1 MMVVDKRLLW
11 SRERAK
17 LIFSL
22 VICRQALDGDGEPGD
37 RGGDE
42 DDHHGVDLQVEQ
54 VVDHEGDK
62 LAPASHCQLT
72 RLISFTSLSEKLDA
86 AIIIK
91 VSFSNPITAL
101 TSKINSIFTI
111 HYVQFICNRN
121 YLFLKHF
128 IYPLFCT

>member
-42 DDHHGVDLQVEQ
+42 DDHGGVDLQVEQ
-54 VVDHEGDK
+54 VVDHERDK
-62 LAPASHCQLT
+62 LALATHRQLT
-72 RLISFTSLSEKLDA
+72 RLISFTSFSEKLDA
-86 AIIIK
+86 AIK
-91 VSFSNPITAL
+91 VSSSNPITAL
-101 TSKINSIFTI
+101 TSRINSIFTL
-111 HYVQFICNRN
+111 HYLQSQLSIF
-121 YLFLKHF
+121 
-128 IYPLFCT
+128 

>member
-1 MMVVDKRLLW
+1 MVDKRLLW

-17 LIFSL
+17 LVFSL
-22 VICRQALDGDGEPGD
+22 ICGQALDRDGEPGD

-42 DDHHGVDLQVEQ
+42 DDHDGVDLQVEQ

-62 LAPASHCQLT
+62 LAPASHRQLT
-72 RLISFTSLSEKLDA
+72 RLISFTSFSEKLDA
-86 AIIIK
+86 AIK
-91 VSFSNPITAL
+91 VSPSNPITAL

-111 HYVQFICNRN
+111 HYVQLICNHN

-128 IYPLFCT
+128 V

>member
-1 MMVVDKRLLW
+1 MIVVDKRLLW

-22 VICRQALDGDGEPGD
+22 ICGQALDRDGEPGD

-42 DDHHGVDLQVEQ
+42 DDHDGVDLQVEQ

-62 LAPASHCQLT
+62 LALASHCQLT
-72 RLISFTSLSEKLDA
+72 RLSSFISLLEKLDA

-91 VSFSNPITAL
+91 VSFSNPIAAL
-101 TSKINSIFTI
+101 TSKINSIFTM
-111 HYVQFICNRN
+111 HYVQLISNNN
-121 YLFLKHF
+121 YLFL
-128 IYPLFCT
+128 

>member
-42 DDHHGVDLQVEQ
+42 DDHDGVDLQVEQ

-62 LAPASHCQLT
+62 LAPASHRQLT
-72 RLISFTSLSEKLDA
+72 RLISFTSFSEKLDA
-86 AIIIK
+86 AIK

-101 TSKINSIFTI
+101 TIRINSIFAL
-111 HYVQFICNRN
+111 HYLQSQLSIV
-121 YLFLKHF
+121 
-128 IYPLFCT
+128 